1 MLSLRF
7 QEHYK
12 TQYEQALTSVN
23 ANLVVKVL
31 YIPVVSKL
39 TQCNVPEEMIFI
51 Q

>member
-1 MLSLRF
+1 MPSLRF

-23 ANLVVKVL
+23 ANLVVKVH

-39 TQCNVPEEMIFI
+39 TQRNVPEEMIFI